1 MKKSQGLCSYM
12 HDFETNPVKAK
23 ALKQALWFDAD
34 KTVRTKNTIAE
45 DIDMVNIG
53 GAC

>member
-1 MKKSQGLCSYM
+1 M

-34 KTVRTKNTIAE
+34 KTVRTQSPRILTWSISE
-45 DIDMVNIG
+45 ERVEERRLY
-53 GAC
+53 